1 MTCTL
6 NQLRPSSTSSVPHK
20 KPRWGSSHDEQFS
33 TPLLPL
39 KVGDKTFSGCDK
51 PLTHEIACARCKW
64 HTLLL
69 IHLHQNRCQL
79 LHLMKLQIQAQ
90 LLAQTLSIKEAVEL
104 QHNLANRLV
113 YAAVPTV
120 DSHLLKLPLRSQK
133 DLQSTSPCSQVSCC
147 QVL

>member
-51 PLTHEIACARCKW
+51 PLTHEIACARYPSS
-64 HTLLL
+64 TFGSNSE
-69 IHLHQNRCQL
+69 HQGGCRTTTQSCQPACL
-79 LHLMKLQIQAQ
+79 
-90 LLAQTLSIKEAVEL
+90 
-104 QHNLANRLV
+104 
-113 YAAVPTV
+113 
-120 DSHLLKLPLRSQK
+120 
-133 DLQSTSPCSQVSCC
+133 
-147 QVL
+147 